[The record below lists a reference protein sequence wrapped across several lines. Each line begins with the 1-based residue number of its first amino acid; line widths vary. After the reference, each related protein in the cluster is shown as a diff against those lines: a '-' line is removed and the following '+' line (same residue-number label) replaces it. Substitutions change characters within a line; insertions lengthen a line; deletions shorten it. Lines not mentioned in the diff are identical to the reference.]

1 MSRRKKPKL
10 VIAFNTTTA
19 ALAFEDVCKLGRLIP
34 LPSEIRAG
42 CGLAY
47 CVDII
52 HENEIDSILR
62 EQKIEYSTKQ
72 IVELFF

>member
-1 MSRRKKPKL
+1 MSRQKKSKL

-34 LPSEIRAG
+34 LPSEISAG

-47 CVDII
+47 CVDIA
-52 HENEIDSILR
+52 HESEIEKILQ
-62 EQKIEYSTKQ
+62 EQQVDYFKQQ